1 MFDHIPGYCGP
12 AVVKQSRSVVSD
24 SLQPCGLLPARLLR
38 PWDSPGKNNGVGSHS
53 LLQGIFPVQG
63 SNSGLSHCR
72 QILYHQNHHGSPPL
86 LTTLLTRNTVSSM
99 KMCKEPQL
107 WGLHLLTL
115 LSKTLVQLVPSSD
128 RCVKRMQPI
137 EILPA
142 QTTERSR

>member
-1 MFDHIPGYCGP
+1 MTSHHALYISVSC
-12 AVVKQSRSVVSD
+12 SVVLTLVT
-24 SLQPCGLLPARLLR
+24 SLTVARRLLC
-38 PWDSPGKNNGVGSHS
+38 PWKSPGKNNGVGSHS